1 MTNGHPKDKEIQEWV
16 LDRSSCSHDLNEHI
30 MSCVSCK
37 EEAEY
42 YQRLFTE
49 LKHEPGA
56 SFDFDVSGLVL
67 PLLPAPEPLISA
79 DRFIAAFLVIFV
91 GSCVGIPLI
100 LFNKN
105 IVHMFSGISPVF
117 IYLILGCAA
126 VILML
131 KTLDIYKKYRE
142 QMRLINLQ

>member
-16 LDRSSCSHDLNEHI
+16 LDRSACSRDLNEHI
-30 MSCVSCK
+30 MSCASCK

-42 YQRLFTE
+42 YQLLFAE
-49 LKHEPGA
+49 LKQEPTA
-56 SFDFDVSGLVL
+56 SFDFDISGLVL

-79 DRFIAAFLVIFV
+79 DRFIAGFLMMFI
-91 GSCVGIPLI
+91 GCCVGIPVI

-105 IVHMFSGISPVF
+105 IIHMFSGISPLF

-126 VILML
+126 LILML
-131 KTLDIYKKYRE
+131 KTLDMYKKYRE
-142 QMRLINLQ
+142 QMHQLNLQ